1 VHGAK
6 NGRDGVNDYEAFRDR
21 ARTWLQSVAGE
32 FGRDARRGLSEKA
45 DLALGRRYLA
55 ARFDAGFAGIN

>member
-1 VHGAK
+1 M
-6 NGRDGVNDYEAFRDR
+6 NDYEAFRDR